1 MAVDCCNLSEM
12 IGLIAHQK
20 PVVYLSL
27 DQRPENRNGFR
38 FVKQRKQTAERLQQS
53 IGNST
58 YPDTRS
64 RVSFLTGG
72 RLPRQ
77 LIPLARAGQAYR
89 LRRRRA
95 GMSKP
100 AIFPNWPAGQERLSG
115 IFPHYIHKVHPNPH
129 DLRAIGHQNDTGRD
143 QAAYRGAGSFRR
155 NNSSPSTA
163 VGKSPVPGVRCA
175 ISLDSSPSSISTDL
189 LGIIL

>member
-1 MAVDCCNLSEM
+1 MASGSSSKESRR
-12 IGLIAHQK
+12 QK
-20 PVVYLSL
+20 GSSKASVIVPIPTLV
-27 DQRPENRNGFR
+27 P
-38 FVKQRKQTAERLQQS
+38 A
-53 IGNST
+53 
-58 YPDTRS
+58 S
-64 RVSFLTGG
+64 RFLTGG
-72 RLPRQ
+72 RLPGQ

-100 AIFPNWPAGQERLSG
+100 AIFPNWPAGQRGYQEFFRI
-115 IFPHYIHKVHPNPH
+115 IFIRFTPNPH

-189 LGIIL
+189 SGIIL

>member
-64 RVSFLTGG
+64 RVSFQVNIVNDFTVAKWRKVILFCH
-72 RLPRQ
+72 
-77 LIPLARAGQAYR
+77 
-89 LRRRRA
+89 LR
-95 GMSKP
+95 
-100 AIFPNWPAGQERLSG
+100 
-115 IFPHYIHKVHPNPH
+115 HNP
-129 DLRAIGHQNDTGRD
+129 
-143 QAAYRGAGSFRR
+143 S
-155 NNSSPSTA
+155 
-163 VGKSPVPGVRCA
+163 V
-175 ISLDSSPSSISTDL
+175 L
-189 LGIIL
+189 L

>member
-72 RLPRQ
+72 RLPGQ

-129 DLRAIGHQNDTGRD
+129 DLRAIGHQNDTGRTGSLPGSRFVSAK
-143 QAAYRGAGSFRR
+143 QFEPFYGGREIAGAG
-155 NNSSPSTA
+155 
-163 VGKSPVPGVRCA
+163 CA
-175 ISLDSSPSSISTDL
+175 LCNIPR
-189 LGIIL
+189 